1 MLNDYWLKVK
11 IGNQDEIDINTITP
25 DLHFI
30 ELNTTPAFSNTYQN
44 MAGVNGSIYTT
55 GQFNKTT
62 INLKFLVRFKDWQ
75 DLDLAKHDI
84 YRTFLTKEI
93 IRVRCSTAPNKVY
106 YCRAMP
112 FSIAPS
118 KVGSAA
124 AVFNV
129 PLDNPSGLAYSICNS
144 DELGNLEKTDN
155 WSFGMNL
162 LTSTPTPYYFENM
175 TSFKVYN
182 PSDTDINPYLQ
193 NDSLDIKLHFKGYKY
208 YLTNTTN
215 GSEWHYNNPSDGTD
229 EILLHGV
236 HTQKN
241 GKPDSTSTDFGHII
255 LDKGWNEFTI
265 QNADIND
272 ITFSFPFVYI
282 A

>member
-1 MLNDYWLKVK
+1 MENWLKIQ
-11 IGNQDEIDINTITP
+11 IGKGTEFTADKITP
-25 DLHFI
+25 NLTFLQLDS
-30 ELNTTPAFSNTYQN
+30 TPSFSNAYQTMN
-44 MAGVNGSIYTT
+44 GVNGSIYQSS
-55 GQFNKTT
+55 QFNKSTV
-62 INLKFLVRFKDWQ
+62 NLKFLIKFSSWK

-112 FSIAPS
+112 FAIAPT
-118 KVGSAA
+118 KVGNNG
-124 AVFNV
+124 AVFTV
-129 PLDNPSGLAYSICNS
+129 PLDNPTGLAYSICTS
-144 DELGNLEKTDN
+144 DELDNLEKTDN
-155 WSFGMNL
+155 WSYGMNL

-215 GSEWHYNNPSDGTD
+215 GSEWHYNNPSDGSD

-241 GKPDSTSTDFGHII
+241 GQPDSTSTDFGHII